1 MNKMIEYS
9 MFELFDSSGL
19 GYWMEKFKLYRG
31 ELDQSV
37 CESP

>member
-1 MNKMIEYS
+1 MDKMIEYPI
-9 MFELFDSSGL
+9 FELFDTSGL
-19 GYWMEKFKLYRG
+19 GYCMKKFKLYRG